1 MEGRSV
7 SETPRQWFEIKNA
20 AAEVAEVSIFD
31 EISPWGVTAQDFVSA
46 LSGITAPTVNLH
58 LNTPGG
64 DVYDGIAI
72 YNSIKD
78 HPARFNAY
86 IPGLAASIGTVI
98 AMAADSI
105 TVAPHARMM
114 IHDAWMIAAGNAED
128 FAKHTARLEATSQNI
143 AEIYAE
149 RSQGKTADEWRALMK
164 AETWFTDQ
172 EAVDAGLA
180 DAVGRSND
188 SKSLRQAALF
198 NLKRFRDGERI
209 AARLREEA
217 GDEPIEETPEELMPE
232 SLRDPDLIQAAIH
245 RYEQEQAALEA
256 ALSPSARR

>member
-1 MEGRSV
+1 M
-7 SETPRQWFEIKNA
+7 I
-20 AAEVAEVSIFD
+20 
-31 EISPWGVTAQDFVSA
+31 
-46 LSGITAPTVNLH
+46 NLH

-72 YNSIKD
+72 YNELKN
-78 HPARFNAY
+78 HPAQIHAY

-114 IHDAWMIAAGNAED
+114 IHDAWMFAAGNAED

-143 AEIYAE
+143 AAIYAE
-149 RSQGKTADEWRALMK
+149 RAPERSADEWRALMK

-172 EAVDAGLA
+172 EAVDYGLA

-188 SKSLRQAALF
+188 AKSLRQAALF
-198 NLKRFRDGERI
+198 NLKRFRDGERV

-217 GDEPIEETPEELMPE
+217 GEEPEAEETPEALMPD
-232 SLRDPDLIQAAIH
+232 SLREPDLIQAAIQ